1 MRRKK
6 IFGLLA
12 VLLSVFMAVTM
23 CIPTNSFAKEEKTT
37 LDGTAV
43 AAEPL
48 TREEYDARGGDITE
62 QERIASINYYCKK
75 SNPEEDIPTILHL
88 EEGASIKN
96 GQLRLKQWSFEVK
109 NPDGTPYQTVPVD
122 ITGSYLNVADDVV
135 LIGEKDENWFSE
147 NGTLTIDGVGSS
159 RYNNAELK
167 EDTPVLILETDG
179 VLRGYYAAAGSNSN
193 TLVLGS
199 KMNVYRGITT
209 GHLETAKV
217 SNDVGTDIGPTI
229 PLPPVSAIWGD
240 NKESYFK
247 TDITGAWA
255 HLHFDVD
262 VDLTWV
268 LLGAVSMELHDNSL
282 ELEYDNNEVH
292 VEDKLE
298 EAYNIPLCTISYS
311 LYEVISFG
319 AAVNLSFEGTGIGT
333 TKFSASIH
341 EGVHVNI
348 SFSPWDGLDIS
359 NAGIINDQNFD
370 IDDTDMEGEFYM
382 AYGEGPEVRFF
393 EVIGIGASYK
403 GGCVIEGE
411 TSKNHEY
418 PGEPDVWHACDDEDC
433 ICGNAHIRFG
443 PLSVEGLVFN
453 WSTPIPGAQT
463 DPTDLD
469 PFKDYYVSRTFN
481 DKNMDGK
488 CPHKGYKINTEVQDT
503 GGKKIESA
511 TVSYTTVPDHFQPV
525 SSAQTDKDGKATLYA
540 PTGDYNVT
548 AEVVS
553 PHDHTAKIS
562 QTLPITK
569 DTTIQSLTF
578 NLDVPVKHVYFK
590 NSSSGDA
597 KDWPADMAFQ
607 PFYSEQVK
615 LPDNIPVM
623 SGRQFVG
630 WNTKEDGSGTSYAP
644 GTTITAKD
652 DVTLW
657 AQWKIDEN
665 SWYVIYN
672 ANGGTKAP
680 GPEIVKKGE
689 DAVLS
694 NELPDAG
701 KMIFKGWT
709 TNLKSPKVEYQPG
722 DTLPYDSS
730 KNVVVLYAVWDLS
743 PVPKPINVSFDANGV
758 DKAKLPADLWFEQ
771 GTWATLA
778 PAIPPLNGSYVFVG
792 WSEDPK
798 ATVPEFKAGTSYR
811 FYKTVKLY
819 AIWTEQK
826 KVTLTFA
833 DSLSDEVSN
842 MPDPITIQ
850 TNVSPNVKIPDTI
863 PKKPGRKFVGWNTKK
878 DRTGTT
884 YLPGDTIVLKEDTTL
899 WAQWDLDPVDRP
911 VVISFEANGGLK
923 ESVPDNI
930 SVPKNEEFRLPDTK
944 PAWDGQ
950 HDFLGWSTDYQATEP
965 TWKAGDTVSF
975 NEDTTLYAIWNA
987 HYKVI
992 EGANATWTKASG
1004 KTMRF
1009 AADGNLEYF
1018 KELKVDGKPLTDG
1031 VKISSGST
1039 VADISSA
1046 AMEKLSVGDHTIT
1059 FVYKDGEASA
1069 KFSVAAHRNTPK
1081 TGDTENPVLFIVMI
1095 IISLMG
1101 MIGIIL
1107 IKRRGLKL

>member
-6 IFGLLA
+6 IFRLLA

-147 NGTLTIDGVGSS
+147 NGTLTIDGVGSN

-453 WSTPIPGAQT
+453 WSTPIPGAHT

-553 PHDHTAKIS
+553 HDHTAKIS

-630 WNTKEDGSGTSYAP
+630 WNTKKDGTGTFYNP

-657 AQWKIDEN
+657 AQWKIDEK

-680 GPEIVKKGE
+680 GPEIVQKDK

-694 NELPDAG
+694 KELPEAG

-709 TNLKSPKVEYQPG
+709 TDPKKPKVEYQPG

-1009 AADGNLEYF
+1009 ASDGNLEYF

>member
-6 IFGLLA
+6 IFRLLA

-23 CIPTNSFAKEEKTT
+23 CIPTYSFAKDEKTT

-62 QERIASINYYCKK
+62 QERIASINYYFKK
-75 SNPEEDIPTILHL
+75 ANPEEDIPTILHL

-96 GQLRLKQWSFEVK
+96 GQLLLKQMSFEVK
-109 NPDGTPYQTVPVD
+109 SPDGKDSQTVPVD
-122 ITGSYLNVADDVV
+122 VTGSYLNVADDVV

-209 GHLETAKV
+209 GHLETPK
-217 SNDVGTDIGPTI
+217 VGTDIGPKI
-229 PLPPVSAIWGD
+229 PLPPVTAFWGD

-247 TDITGAWA
+247 TDMSGAWA
-255 HLHFDVD
+255 YLHFDVD
-262 VDLTWV
+262 VDLAWI

-292 VEDKLE
+292 VEDELE
-298 EAYNIPLCTISYS
+298 EAYNIPLCTIEYS
-311 LYEVISFG
+311 LAEVISFA
-319 AAVNLSFEGTGIGT
+319 AAVNLSFEGTGTGT

-348 SFSPWDGLDIS
+348 SYSPWDGLDIS
-359 NAGIINDQNFD
+359 NAGIINDQIFD
-370 IDDTDMEGEFYM
+370 IDDTDMKGEFYM

-443 PLSVEGLVFN
+443 PLSVDGLVFN
-453 WSTPIPGAQT
+453 WSTPIPGAHT

-503 GGKKIESA
+503 RGKKIEGA
-511 TVSYTTVPDHFQPV
+511 TVSYTAVPDHFQPV
-525 SSAQTDKDGKATLYA
+525 SSGETDKDGKTTLYA

-590 NSSSGDA
+590 NSGSGDA
-597 KDWPADMAFQ
+597 KDWPADMEFQ
-607 PFYSEQVK
+607 PFFSEIVKIPDK
-615 LPDNIPVM
+615 LPSM

-657 AQWKIDEN
+657 AQWKIDEK

-680 GPEIVKKGE
+680 GPEIVQKDK

-694 NELPDAG
+694 KELPEAG
-701 KMIFKGWT
+701 RMIFKGWT
-709 TNLKSPKVEYQPG
+709 TDPKKPKVEYQPG

-758 DKAKLPADLWFEQ
+758 DKAELPADLWFEQ

-798 ATVPEFKAGTSYR
+798 ATVPEFKAGKSYR

-819 AIWTEQK
+819 AIWKEQK

-899 WAQWDLDPVDRP
+899 WAQWVLDPVDRP

-923 ESVPDNI
+923 ESVPDNV
-930 SVPKNEEFRLPDTK
+930 SAPKNEKFQLPDTK

-1004 KTMRF
+1004 KMMRF

-1018 KELKVDGKPLTDG
+1018 KELKVDGKLLTDG

-1081 TGDTENPVLFIVMI
+1081 TGDTENPVLLIVMI

>member
-1 MRRKK
+1 MKRKK
-6 IFGLLA
+6 IFRLLA

-75 SNPEEDIPTILHL
+75 ANPEEDIPTILHL

-122 ITGSYLNVADDVV
+122 VTGSYLNVADDVV

-229 PLPPVSAIWGD
+229 PLPPVSANWGD

-247 TDITGAWA
+247 TDLTGAWA

-282 ELEYDNNEVH
+282 ELDYDNNEVH

-453 WSTPIPGAQT
+453 WSTPIPGAHT

-553 PHDHTAKIS
+553 HDHTAKIS

-630 WNTKEDGSGTSYAP
+630 WNTKKDGTGTFYNP

-657 AQWKIDEN
+657 AQWKIDEK

-680 GPEIVKKGE
+680 GPEIVQKDK

-694 NELPDAG
+694 KELPEAG

-709 TNLKSPKVEYQPG
+709 TDPKKPKVEYQPG

-730 KNVVVLYAVWDLS
+730 KNVVVLYAVWDFS

-1009 AADGNLEYF
+1009 ASDGNLEYF
-1018 KELKVDGKPLTDG
+1018 KELKIDGKPLTDG

-1081 TGDTENPVLFIVMI
+1081 TGDTENPVLFMVMI

>member
-6 IFGLLA
+6 IFRLLA

-62 QERIASINYYCKK
+62 QERIASINYYFKK
-75 SNPEEDIPTILHL
+75 ANPEEDIPTILHL

-96 GQLRLKQWSFEVK
+96 GQLLLKQMSFEVK
-109 NPDGTPYQTVPVD
+109 SPDGKDSQTVPVD
-122 ITGSYLNVADDVV
+122 VTGSYLDVAKDVV
-135 LIGEKDENWFSE
+135 LIGEKEDNWFSE

-179 VLRGYYAAAGSNSN
+179 VLHGYYAAAGSNSN

-282 ELEYDNNEVH
+282 ELDYDNNEVH

-553 PHDHTAKIS
+553 HDHTAKIS

-597 KDWPADMAFQ
+597 KDWPADMEFQ
-607 PFYSEQVK
+607 PFFSETVKIPDK
-615 LPDNIPVM
+615 LPSM

-657 AQWKIDEN
+657 AQWKIDEK

-680 GPEIVKKGE
+680 GPEIVQKDK

-694 NELPDAG
+694 KELPEAG
-701 KMIFKGWT
+701 RMIFKGWT
-709 TNLKSPKVEYQPG
+709 TDPKKPKVEYQPG

-758 DKAKLPADLWFEQ
+758 DKAELPADLWFEQ

-1004 KTMRF
+1004 KKMRF

>member
-6 IFGLLA
+6 IFRLLA

-147 NGTLTIDGVGSS
+147 NGTLTIDGVGSN

-282 ELEYDNNEVH
+282 ELDYDNNEVH

-453 WSTPIPGAQT
+453 WSTPIPGAHT

-553 PHDHTAKIS
+553 HDHTAKIS

-630 WNTKEDGSGTSYAP
+630 WNTKKDGTGTFYNP

-657 AQWKIDEN
+657 AQWKIDEK

-680 GPEIVKKGE
+680 GPEIVQKDK

-694 NELPDAG
+694 KELPEAG

-709 TNLKSPKVEYQPG
+709 TDPKKPKVEYQPG

-1004 KTMRF
+1004 KKMRF

>member
-6 IFGLLA
+6 IFRLLA

-147 NGTLTIDGVGSS
+147 NGTLTIDGVGSN

-282 ELEYDNNEVH
+282 ELDYDNNEVH

-453 WSTPIPGAQT
+453 WSTPIPGAHT

-553 PHDHTAKIS
+553 HDHTAKIS

-597 KDWPADMAFQ
+597 KDWPADIDFQ
-607 PFYSEQVK
+607 PFFSEIVKIPDK
-615 LPDNIPVM
+615 LPSM

-657 AQWKIDEN
+657 AQWKIDEK

-680 GPEIVKKGE
+680 GPEIVQKDK

-694 NELPDAG
+694 KELPEAG

-709 TNLKSPKVEYQPG
+709 TDPKKPKVEYQPG

-1004 KTMRF
+1004 KKMRF

>member
-1 MRRKK
+1 
-6 IFGLLA
+6 
-12 VLLSVFMAVTM
+12 
-23 CIPTNSFAKEEKTT
+23 
-37 LDGTAV
+37 
-43 AAEPL
+43 
-48 TREEYDARGGDITE
+48 
-62 QERIASINYYCKK
+62 
-75 SNPEEDIPTILHL
+75 
-88 EEGASIKN
+88 
-96 GQLRLKQWSFEVK
+96 
-109 NPDGTPYQTVPVD
+109 
-122 ITGSYLNVADDVV
+122 
-135 LIGEKDENWFSE
+135 
-147 NGTLTIDGVGSS
+147 
-159 RYNNAELK
+159 
-167 EDTPVLILETDG
+167 
-179 VLRGYYAAAGSNSN
+179 
-193 TLVLGS
+193 
-199 KMNVYRGITT
+199 
-209 GHLETAKV
+209 
-217 SNDVGTDIGPTI
+217 
-229 PLPPVSAIWGD
+229 
-240 NKESYFK
+240 
-247 TDITGAWA
+247 
-255 HLHFDVD
+255 
-262 VDLTWV
+262 
-268 LLGAVSMELHDNSL
+268 
-282 ELEYDNNEVH
+282 
-292 VEDKLE
+292 
-298 EAYNIPLCTISYS
+298 
-311 LYEVISFG
+311 
-319 AAVNLSFEGTGIGT
+319 
-333 TKFSASIH
+333 
-341 EGVHVNI
+341 
-348 SFSPWDGLDIS
+348 
-359 NAGIINDQNFD
+359 
-370 IDDTDMEGEFYM
+370 MEGEFYM

-453 WSTPIPGAQT
+453 WSTPIPGAHT

-630 WNTKEDGSGTSYAP
+630 WNTKKDGTGTFYNP

-657 AQWKIDEN
+657 AQWKIDEK

-680 GPEIVKKGE
+680 GPEIVQKDK

-694 NELPDAG
+694 KELPEAG

-709 TNLKSPKVEYQPG
+709 TDPKKPKVEYQPG

-819 AIWTEQK
+819 AIWKEQK

-923 ESVPDNI
+923 ESVPDNV
-930 SVPKNEEFRLPDTK
+930 SAPKNEKFQLPDTK

-1004 KTMRF
+1004 KKMRF

>member
-6 IFGLLA
+6 IFRLLA

-147 NGTLTIDGVGSS
+147 NGTLTIDGVGSN

-453 WSTPIPGAQT
+453 WSTPIPGAHT

-553 PHDHTAKIS
+553 HDHTAKIS

-630 WNTKEDGSGTSYAP
+630 WNTKKDGTGTFYNP

-657 AQWKIDEN
+657 AQWKIDEK

-680 GPEIVKKGE
+680 GPEIVQKDK

-694 NELPDAG
+694 KELPEAG

-709 TNLKSPKVEYQPG
+709 TDPKKPKVEYQPG

-1009 AADGNLEYF
+1009 ASDGNLEYF
-1018 KELKVDGKPLTDG
+1018 KELKIDGKPLTDG

>member
-6 IFGLLA
+6 IFRLLA

-23 CIPTNSFAKEEKTT
+23 CIPTYSFAKDEKTT

-62 QERIASINYYCKK
+62 QERIASINYYFKK
-75 SNPEEDIPTILHL
+75 ANPEEDIPTILHL

-96 GQLRLKQWSFEVK
+96 GQLLLKQMSFEVK
-109 NPDGTPYQTVPVD
+109 SPDGKDSQTVPVD
-122 ITGSYLNVADDVV
+122 VTGSYLDVAKDVV
-135 LIGEKDENWFSE
+135 LIGEKEDNWFSE

-193 TLVLGS
+193 TLALGS
-199 KMNVYRGITT
+199 KMNVYRGITA
-209 GHLETAKV
+209 GHFETPK
-217 SNDVGTDIGPTI
+217 VGTDIGPSI
-229 PLPPVSAIWGD
+229 PLPPVYAIWGD
-240 NKESYFK
+240 NKKSYFK

-282 ELEYDNNEVH
+282 ELDYDNNEVH

-298 EAYNIPLCTISYS
+298 EAYNIPLYTIEYS

-359 NAGIINDQNFD
+359 NAGIINDQIFD

-393 EVIGIGASYK
+393 EVIGVGASYK

-453 WSTPIPGAQT
+453 WSTPIPGAHT

-503 GGKKIESA
+503 RGKKIEGA
-511 TVSYTTVPDHFQPV
+511 TVSYTAVPDHFQPV
-525 SSAQTDKDGKATLYA
+525 SSGETDKDGKTTLYA

-597 KDWPADMAFQ
+597 KDWPADMEFQ
-607 PFYSEQVK
+607 PFFSETVKIPDK
-615 LPDNIPVM
+615 LPSM

-657 AQWKIDEN
+657 AQWKIDEK

-680 GPEIVKKGE
+680 GPEIVQKDK

-694 NELPDAG
+694 KELPEAG
-701 KMIFKGWT
+701 RMIFKGWT
-709 TNLKSPKVEYQPG
+709 TDPKKPKVEYQPG

-758 DKAKLPADLWFEQ
+758 DKAELPADLWFEQ

-819 AIWTEQK
+819 AIWKEQK

-899 WAQWDLDPVDRP
+899 WAQWVLDPVDRP

-1009 AADGNLEYF
+1009 ASDGNLEYF

>member
-1 MRRKK
+1 MRREK
-6 IFGLLA
+6 IFRLLA

-147 NGTLTIDGVGSS
+147 NGTLTIDGVGSN

-453 WSTPIPGAQT
+453 WSTPIPGAHT

-553 PHDHTAKIS
+553 HDHTAKIS

-630 WNTKEDGSGTSYAP
+630 WNTKKDGTGTFYNP

-657 AQWKIDEN
+657 AQWKIDEK

-680 GPEIVKKGE
+680 GPEIVQKDK

-694 NELPDAG
+694 KELPEAG

-709 TNLKSPKVEYQPG
+709 TDPKKPKVEYQPG

-1009 AADGNLEYF
+1009 ASDGNLEYF
-1018 KELKVDGKPLTDG
+1018 KELKIDGKPLTDG